1 MDESLFRQQ
10 VLESRQSRWLGGIVL
25 GQPLGPWLL
34 TGVSLLAASL
44 VVALLV
50 LGEYT
55 RRTRVTGQLVPTLGV
70 ASVAAPGAG
79 TLAQVRVQE
88 GQRVLAGDVLAV
100 VATPRS
106 TLATGDT
113 ALALQSAIAQRQDS
127 VVDSYASQREQLKAQ
142 RDGLGARIGAV
153 AAEQRQ
159 VQLQLATR
167 RQQQALAEQTLARFR
182 GLREKQY
189 VTDLQLQQQ
198 QTLALE
204 HLGEMQALERQALAL
219 AGQRQELEQARRELP
234 ARLAALDAAEQ
245 RDRATLSQESV
256 EASSRA
262 EAVIRSPVSG
272 TVSTLL
278 GQAGQAVQAGQPVLS
293 LLPAASAL
301 EAHLLVPSRAVGF
314 VAPGDPVLLR
324 YQAFPYQKFGQHGG
338 RVLRVSRSALSTGE
352 LDSLVGGGQ
361 AGEPYYRIVVALDR
375 PTVRAFGRD
384 EPLRPGMRLEADLLG
399 ERRRLWEWA
408 IEPLYALS
416 GSLDSPR

>member
-1 MDESLFRQQ
+1 MNDSLFRKE
-10 VLESRQSRWLGGIVL
+10 VLEARHGRWLGGIAL
-25 GQPLGPWLL
+25 GQPLTPWLL
-34 TGVSLLAASL
+34 TGAAVLAAAL

-55 RRTRVTGQLVPTLGV
+55 RRTRVTGQLVPSLGM
-70 ASVAAPGAG
+70 ASVTAPGVG

-106 TLATGDT
+106 TLAAGDT
-113 ALALQSAIAQRQDS
+113 AQALQAAIAQRQDS
-127 VVDSYASQREQLKAQ
+127 VVDSYASQREQLNTQ
-142 RDGLGARIGAV
+142 RDGIGARIGAV
-153 AAEQRQ
+153 VAEQRQ
-159 VQLQLATR
+159 VQAQLATR

-204 HLGEMQALERQALAL
+204 QLGEVQALERQALAL
-219 AGQRQELEQARRELP
+219 AGQRQELDQARRELP

-245 RDRATLSQESV
+245 RDRASLSQESV

-314 VAPGDPVLLR
+314 VEPGRHGAAALPVVPVPEVRPPRRQGAADIPQRAEHRRAGLR
-324 YQAFPYQKFGQHGG
+324 WWAT
-338 RVLRVSRSALSTGE
+338 AT
-352 LDSLVGGGQ
+352 
-361 AGEPYYRIVVALDR
+361 AGEPHYRIVVALDR
-375 PTVRAFGRD
+375 PTVRAFGR
-384 EPLRPGMRLEADLLG
+384 EEAAQARHAARGRHPGRAAPL
-399 ERRRLWEWA
+399 
-408 IEPLYALS
+408 
-416 GSLDSPR
+416 

>member
-10 VLESRQSRWLGGIVL
+10 VLQSRQSRWLGGIVL
-25 GQPLGPWLL
+25 GQPLRPWLL
-34 TGVSLLAASL
+34 TGLAVLAAAA
-44 VVALLV
+44 VVLLLV
-50 LGEYT
+50 RGEYT
-55 RRTRVTGQLVPTLGV
+55 RRTRVTGQLVPSLGM

-106 TLATGDT
+106 TLAAGDT

-127 VVDSYASQREQLKAQ
+127 VVDSYDSQREQLKAQ
-142 RDGLGARIGAV
+142 HDGLGARIGAV

-159 VQLQLATR
+159 VHRQLATR
-167 RQQQALAEQTLARFR
+167 RQQQALAEQALARFR

-204 HLGEMQALERQALAL
+204 QLAQVQALERQALAL
-219 AGQRQELEQARRELP
+219 AGQGQELEQARRELP
-234 ARLAALDAAEQ
+234 PRLAALDAAEQ
-245 RDRATLSQESV
+245 RERASLSQESV

-314 VAPGDPVLLR
+314 VEPGDAVLLR
-324 YQAFPYQKFGQHGG
+324 YPSFPYQKFGHHGG
-338 RVLRVSRSALSTGE
+338 RVLRISRSALSSGE
-352 LDSLVGGGQ
+352 LGALVGNGG

-375 PTVRAFGRD
+375 PTVRAFGRE
-384 EPLRPGMRLEADLLG
+384 EPLKPGMLLEADILG

-408 IEPLYALS
+408 IEPLYVVS
-416 GSLDSPR
+416 GSLAPAR

>member
-34 TGVSLLAASL
+34 TGLAVLAAAAIGAFL
-44 VVALLV
+44 AW
-50 LGEYT
+50 GEYT
-55 RRTRVTGQLVPTLGV
+55 RRTRVTGQLVPRLGM
-70 ASVAAPGAG
+70 ASVAAPGMG

-106 TLATGDT
+106 TLAGGDT
-113 ALALQSAIAQRQDS
+113 ALATLAAIAQRERS
-127 VVDSYASQREQLKAQ
+127 VAASHASQRDQLQAQ
-142 RDGLGARIGAV
+142 HDGLGARLA
-153 AAEQRQ
+153 AALAEQRQ
-159 VQLQLATR
+159 VQRQLATR
-167 RQQQALAEQTLARFR
+167 RQQQAIAEQTLARFR

-189 VTDLQLQQQ
+189 VTELQLQQQ
-198 QTLALE
+198 QSLALE
-204 HLGEMQALERQALAL
+204 QRGEVQALERQALAL
-219 AGQRQELEQARRELP
+219 DVRQQELEQARRELP
-234 ARLAALDAAEQ
+234 ARRAALDAAEQ
-245 RDRATLSQESV
+245 RERAGLAQEAL

-262 EAVIRSPVSG
+262 EAVIRAPVSG

>member
-34 TGVSLLAASL
+34 TVLAVLAAAAIGAFL
-44 VVALLV
+44 AW
-50 LGEYT
+50 GEYT
-55 RRTRVTGQLVPTLGV
+55 RRTRVTGQLVPRLGM
-70 ASVAAPGAG
+70 ASVAAPGMG

-106 TLATGDT
+106 TLAGGDT
-113 ALALQSAIAQRQDS
+113 ALATLAAIAQRQRS
-127 VVDSYASQREQLKAQ
+127 VAASHASQRDQLQAQ
-142 RDGLGARIGAV
+142 HDGLGARIA
-153 AAEQRQ
+153 AALAEQRQ
-159 VQLQLATR
+159 VQRQLATR
-167 RQQQALAEQTLARFR
+167 RQQQAIAEQTLARFR

-189 VTDLQLQQQ
+189 VTELQLQQQ
-198 QTLALE
+198 QSLALE
-204 HLGEMQALERQALAL
+204 QRGEVQALERQALAL
-219 AGQRQELEQARRELP
+219 DVRQQELEQARRELP
-234 ARLAALDAAEQ
+234 ARRAALDAAEQ
-245 RDRATLSQESV
+245 RERAGLAQEAL

-262 EAVIRSPVSG
+262 EAVIRAPVSG

-314 VAPGDPVLLR
+314 VAPGDPVLMR

-352 LDSLVGGGQ
+352 LDSLVGVGQ

-384 EPLRPGMRLEADLLG
+384 EPLRPGMRLEAELLG

>member
-1 MDESLFRQQ
+1 MSDSLFRKEA
-10 VLESRQSRWLGGIVL
+10 LESRQSRWLGGIVL
-25 GQPLGPWLL
+25 GQPLTLWLL
-34 TGVSLLAASL
+34 SGLAVVAATL
-44 VVALLV
+44 VVGFLV

-55 RRTRVTGQLVPTLGV
+55 RRTRVTGQLVPSLGM
-70 ASVAAPGAG
+70 ASVTAPGFG

-106 TLATGDT
+106 TLAGGDT
-113 ALALQSAIAQRQDS
+113 AQATLAAIAQRQDG
-127 VVDSYASQREQLKAQ
+127 VVDSYASQRRQLQAQ
-142 RDGLGARIGAV
+142 QEGLRARIAGAR
-153 AAEQRQ
+153 AEQRQ
-159 VQLQLATR
+159 VQAQLATR
-167 RQQQALAEQTLARFR
+167 RRQQALAEQSLARFR

-198 QTLALE
+198 QSLALE
-204 HLGEMQALERQALAL
+204 QLGEVQSLERQSLAL
-219 AGQRQELEQARRELP
+219 GGQLSEIEQALRELP
-234 ARLAALDAAEQ
+234 ARLAALAAAEQ
-245 RDRATLSQESV
+245 RDRASLSQESL
-256 EASSRA
+256 EASARA

-272 TVSTLL
+272 TVSMLL

-314 VAPGDPVLLR
+314 VEAGDAVLLR
-324 YQAFPYQKFGQHGG
+324 YQAFPYQKFGHQGG
-338 RVLRVSRSALSTGE
+338 RVLRISRSALSAVE
-352 LDSLVGGGQ
+352 LASLLGNNG

-375 PTVRAFGRD
+375 PTVRAFGR
-384 EPLRPGMRLEADLLG
+384 EESLKPGMLLEADILG

-416 GSLDSPR
+416 GTVASAQ

>member
-55 RRTRVTGQLVPTLGV
+55 RRTRVTGQLVPSLGV

-113 ALALQSAIAQRQDS
+113 AQALQSAIAQRQDS

-245 RDRATLSQESV
+245 RDRATLLQESV

-314 VAPGDPVLLR
+314 VEPGDAVRLR
-324 YQAFPYQKFGQHGG
+324 YPSFPYQKFGHHGG
-338 RVLRVSRSALSTGE
+338 KVLRISRSALSSGE
-352 LDSLVGGGQ
+352 LGTLVGKGN

-375 PTVRAFGRD
+375 PTVRAFGR
-384 EPLRPGMRLEADLLG
+384 EEALKPGMLLEADILG

-416 GSLDSPR
+416 GSLAGAP

>member
-44 VVALLV
+44 VLALLV

-142 RDGLGARIGAV
+142 HDGLGARIGAM

-314 VAPGDPVLLR
+314 VEPGDAVRLR
-324 YQAFPYQKFGQHGG
+324 YPSFPYQKFGHHGG
-338 RVLRVSRSALSTGE
+338 KVLRISRSALSSGE
-352 LDSLVGGGQ
+352 LGTLVGKGN

-375 PTVRAFGRD
+375 PTVRAFGR
-384 EPLRPGMRLEADLLG
+384 EEALKPGMLLEADILG

-416 GSLDSPR
+416 GSLAGAP

>member
-55 RRTRVTGQLVPTLGV
+55 RRTRVTGQLVPSLGV

-113 ALALQSAIAQRQDS
+113 AQALQSAIAQRQDS
-127 VVDSYASQREQLKAQ
+127 VADSYASQREQLKAQ
-142 RDGLGARIGAV
+142 HDGLGARIGAV

-245 RDRATLSQESV
+245 RDRATLLQESV

-314 VAPGDPVLLR
+314 VEPGDAVRLR
-324 YQAFPYQKFGQHGG
+324 YPSFPYQKFGHHGG
-338 RVLRVSRSALSTGE
+338 KVLRISRSALSSGE
-352 LDSLVGGGQ
+352 LGTLVGKGN

-375 PTVRAFGRD
+375 PTVRAFGR
-384 EPLRPGMRLEADLLG
+384 EEALKPGMLLEADILG

-416 GSLDSPR
+416 GSLAGAP